1 MKRPLAPLYLLL
13 GTYKF
18 KRRDSIHTICRYWKF
33 QGFPPISSLARLFV
47 VVPVGRSDRVV
58 SLAAELLMAPTRLL
72 AMNLVWWGNLIII
85 IDISAFILLSF
96 RVF

>member
-1 MKRPLAPLYLLL
+1 
-13 GTYKF
+13 
-18 KRRDSIHTICRYWKF
+18 
-33 QGFPPISSLARLFV
+33 
-47 VVPVGRSDRVV
+47 
-58 SLAAELLMAPTRLL
+58 MAPTRLL